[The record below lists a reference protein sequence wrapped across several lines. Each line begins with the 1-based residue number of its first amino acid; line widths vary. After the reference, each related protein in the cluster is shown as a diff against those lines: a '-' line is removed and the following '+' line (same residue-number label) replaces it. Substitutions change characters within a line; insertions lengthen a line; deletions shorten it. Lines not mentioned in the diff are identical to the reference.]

1 MNDFIKGSLI
11 ATAVAGMFGCASQET
26 PKAEMPAAAASSE
39 TVHCG
44 GVNECKGQGKCHSA
58 DHGCAGQ
65 NECKGKGWIELSA
78 TDCAA
83 KGGTV
88 VP

>member
-11 ATAVAGMFGCASQET
+11 ATAVAGMIGCASNEK
-26 PKAEMPAAAASSE
+26 PKTDMPAASAG

-58 DHGCAGQ
+58 DHGCAGL
-65 NECKGKGWIELSA
+65 NECKGKGWIELA
-78 TDCAA
+78 AADCAT